1 MPAEFDC
8 IKDKPADGAQEAV
21 LYNANMLADLPRPI
35 IFAHRGASRHAPE
48 NTMAAFE
55 LAAKD
60 GAPAI
65 ELDAKLTRDGKVVI
79 FHDPTLTRTTNGQGN
94 LAEKTAD
101 ELRALDAGSRFSPQ
115 YRGEKIPFL
124 EEVLEAFGKKLLI
137 NVELRNYWTPLDG
150 LVDRVCELLRR
161 HSLRGNVLFSSFYS
175 PNLRRAAKL
184 MPEVP
189 RALLAIRG
197 WRGAWARSFAFTFGD
212 YMALHPH
219 VNDASPQQAQRVHRL
234 GRRVHVW
241 TVNDPGEITRMAEW
255 GVDGIFTD
263 DPKAALRSLGRNL

>member
-1 MPAEFDC
+1 M
-8 IKDKPADGAQEAV
+8 
-21 LYNANMLADLPRPI
+21 YNADMLASLPRPI
-35 IFAHRGASRHAPE
+35 IFAHRGASSLAPE

-79 FHDPTLTRTTNGQGN
+79 FHDPTLTRTTNAKGN
-94 LAEKTAD
+94 LADRTAD
-101 ELRALDAGSRFSPQ
+101 ELRALDAGSHFSGQ
-115 YRGEKIPFL
+115 YQGEKIPFL

-137 NVELRNYWTPLDG
+137 NVELRNYWTPRDG
-150 LVDRVCELLRR
+150 LADRVCELLQR
-161 HSLRGNVLFSSFYS
+161 HSLQGNILFSSFYA
-175 PNLRRAAKL
+175 PNLRRAAEL
-184 MPEVP
+184 LPEVP

-212 YMALHPH
+212 YLALHPH
-219 VNDASPQQAQRVHRL
+219 VADVSPQQVQRVHRL

-241 TVNDPGEITRMAEW
+241 TVNDLGDITRLAEW

-263 DPKAALRSLGRNL
+263 DPKAALSALGRIL